1 MQEDWSLGAARS
13 LENYYDQSRNVAKM
27 TEDVFTGAFEGMT
40 DSLTDFVMT
49 GKASFSDLANS
60 IISDMVRIAIQQS
73 ITGPLAG
80 ALGGALSGWF
90 GGTPMTST
98 PYGDVGTGGW
108 YSYNAKGGVYDSPSL
123 SAYSN
128 QIHDTPK
135 LFAFSK
141 GAGVFGEAGPEAIMP
156 LKRGP
161 DGRLGVS
168 THGGGGVGDVT
179 VNITNVGGQPMQAAG
194 QPKVSIDSM
203 GRMFIDLVVEN
214 ITRHGQVAKAIEGRY
229 GLR

>member
-1 MQEDWSLGAARS
+1 RGMEDA
-13 LENYYDQSRNVAKM
+13 
-27 TEDVFTGAFEGMT
+27 
-40 DSLTDFVMT
+40 LTQFVMT
-49 GKASFSDLANS
+49 GKLSFKDLADS

-80 ALGGALSGWF
+80 ALGGALSGMF
-90 GGTPMTST
+90 GSSLPST
-98 PYGDVGTGGW
+98 ASWALPKM
-108 YSYNAKGGVYDSPSL
+108 NAKGGVYDSPSL

-203 GRMFIDLVVEN
+203 GR
-214 ITRHGQVAKAIEGRY
+214 
-229 GLR
+229 